1 MLRMAWMVFLKD
13 ARMEFRGKEALNAA
27 LAFALVVLILFSF
40 AIDPT
45 SEQIREITGG
55 LLWILFAFS
64 GVLLVNRS
72 FLREQSNDCLD
83 ILLVAKVPPSAL
95 LLGKTLANLLFILMI
110 EAVCLPVFSLLYNID
125 LFQLPLWLAGICLL
139 ASWAIAILGTVF
151 AAMTVNLRLRELML
165 PVMLYPMVIPA
176 LAAAMYLT
184 NTVAAG
190 KTPVGDDLIWV
201 RLLVGFNVIF
211 TTLSLGLID
220 TILVD

>member
-1 MLRMAWMVFLKD
+1 MLRMSWTIFLKD
-13 ARMEFRGKEALNAA
+13 VRMEFRGKEALNAS

-40 AIDPT
+40 AFDPT

-72 FLREQSNDCLD
+72 FVREQSNDCLD
-83 ILLVAKVPPSAL
+83 VLLVSKVPASSL
-95 LLGKTLANLLFILMI
+95 LLGKTMANLVFILLV
-110 EAVCLPVFSLLYNID
+110 EAVCLPVFSVLYNISM
-125 LFQLPLWLAGICLL
+125 FQLPLWLLGVCLL
-139 ASWAIAILGTVF
+139 ASWAIAILGTAF

-165 PVMLYPMVIPA
+165 PVMLYPMIIPA

-184 NTVAAG
+184 NNIAAG
-190 KTPVGDDLIWV
+190 KVPVGDDLIWV

>member
-1 MLRMAWMVFLKD
+1 MLRMSWTIFLKD
-13 ARMEFRGKEALNAA
+13 VRMEFRGKEALNAS

-40 AIDPT
+40 AFDPT

-72 FLREQSNDCLD
+72 FVREQSNDCLD
-83 ILLVAKVPPSAL
+83 VLLVSKVPASSL
-95 LLGKTLANLLFILMI
+95 LLGKTMANLVFILLV
-110 EAVCLPVFSLLYNID
+110 EAVCLPVFSVLYNISM
-125 LFQLPLWLAGICLL
+125 FQLPLWLLGVCLL
-139 ASWAIAILGTVF
+139 ASWAIAILGTAF

-165 PVMLYPMVIPA
+165 PMMLYPMIIPA

-184 NTVAAG
+184 NNIAAG
-190 KTPVGDDLIWV
+190 KVPVGDDLIWV

>member
-13 ARMEFRGKEALNAA
+13 VRMEFRGKEALNAS

-40 AIDPT
+40 AFDPT

-72 FLREQSNDCLD
+72 FVREQANDCLD
-83 ILLVAKVPPSAL
+83 ILLVSKVPASAL
-95 LLGKTLANLLFILMI
+95 LLGKTWANLVFILMV
-110 EAVCLPVFSLLYNID
+110 EGVCLPVFSVLYNIN
-125 LFQLPLWLAGICLL
+125 LFQLPLWLAGVCLL

-165 PVMLYPMVIPA
+165 PVMLYPMIIPA

-184 NTVAAG
+184 NLVAAA
-190 KTPVGDDLIWV
+190 KVPSGDDLIWV
-201 RLLVGFNVIF
+201 RLLVGFDVIF
-211 TTLSLGLID
+211 TTLAVGLIE

>member
-1 MLRMAWMVFLKD
+1 MLRMSWTIFLKD
-13 ARMEFRGKEALNAA
+13 VRMEFRGKEALNAS

-40 AIDPT
+40 AFDPT

-72 FLREQSNDCLD
+72 FVREQSNDCLD
-83 ILLVAKVPPSAL
+83 VLLVSKVSASSL
-95 LLGKTLANLLFILMI
+95 LLGKTMANLVFILLV
-110 EAVCLPVFSLLYNID
+110 EAVCLPVFSVLYNISM
-125 LFQLPLWLAGICLL
+125 FQLPLWLLGVCLL

-165 PVMLYPMVIPA
+165 PVMLYPMIIPA

-184 NTVAAG
+184 NNIAAG
-190 KTPVGDDLIWV
+190 KVPVGDDLIWV

>member
-1 MLRMAWMVFLKD
+1 MLRQAWVICLKD
-13 ARMEFRGKEALNAA
+13 LRMEFRGKEAINAS

-40 AIDPT
+40 AFDPT

-72 FLREQSNDCLD
+72 FVREQSNDCLD
-83 ILLVAKVPPSAL
+83 ILLASRVPASSL
-95 LLGKTLANLLFILMI
+95 LLGKTMANLVFILLV

-125 LFQLPLWLAGICLL
+125 LFRLPGWLIGICML
-139 ASWAIAILGTVF
+139 ASWAIAMLGTVF

-165 PVMLYPMVIPA
+165 PVIVYPMIIPA
-176 LAAAMYLT
+176 LAAAMQLT
-184 NTVAAG
+184 NLVALG
-190 KTPVGDDLIWV
+190 EVPVGDDLIWV
-201 RLLVGFNVIF
+201 RLLVGFDVIF
-211 TTLSLGLID
+211 TTLALGLID